1 MKYKSRAIA
10 LTYIKHGESSI
21 ISRLFTEEKGLQSF
35 IIKGARSKKS
45 KRKLS
50 YFEPLTRLNINGMF
64 SEKKSLQF
72 LEDISIYK
80 ASRLTMGQVKRN
92 FIAFFIAEINSKVL
106 QENDQNKIL
115 FDFLWKTTEYLYL
128 ADRIDINFPLK
139 YLLEL
144 SGFLGFYPST
154 LDINNPFF
162 NLENGCF
169 VEKNDS
175 TTTLGEQ
182 KSTYLKALINK
193 KKLSLTQDER
203 SALLR
208 VFFLYYKLQHY
219 NLDGITSHLIIESLR
234 K

>member
-1 MKYKSRAIA
+1 M
-10 LTYIKHGESSI
+10 
-21 ISRLFTEEKGLQSF
+21 
-35 IIKGARSKKS
+35 
-45 KRKLS
+45 
-50 YFEPLTRLNINGMF
+50 
-64 SEKKSLQF
+64 
-72 LEDISIYK
+72 ISIK
-80 ASRLTMGQVKRN
+80 L
-92 FIAFFIAEINSKVL
+92 
-106 QENDQNKIL
+106 IL
-115 FDFLWKTTEYLYL
+115 
-128 ADRIDINFPLK
+128 I
-139 YLLEL
+139 EL
-144 SGFLGFYPST
+144 IKS
-154 LDINNPFF
+154 INNPFF

-182 KSTYLKALINK
+182 KSTFLKALINK

>member
-1 MKYKSRAIA
+1 
-10 LTYIKHGESSI
+10 
-21 ISRLFTEEKGLQSF
+21 
-35 IIKGARSKKS
+35 
-45 KRKLS
+45 
-50 YFEPLTRLNINGMF
+50 MF